1 MIYFVVQD
9 YEEKNVS
16 AGNLCTQIV
25 CSYIGLTSTKEFK
38 FIDYCL
44 QMDVCILY
52 KGIFKVE
59 SRLYIHQGDN

>member
-38 FIDYCL
+38 ID
-44 QMDVCILY
+44 
-52 KGIFKVE
+52 
-59 SRLYIHQGDN
+59 